1 MIIEESP
8 DTMCTLEASVVEPY
22 ATTQELAAAAA
33 ARAQE
38 NAGSIGRDGSK
49 AVRSRAFWRAAGETG
64 ATRGRGFSRS
74 GSVRFARRRSSG
86 GSSGFYR
93 DAGYQGEDHWQ
104 SVSASLP
111 DLAPRLP
118 AQWTGGNAN
127 LAEPSQPL
135 SPAPPARGAFASQ
148 GSHGNGG
155 GGSGGV
161 TADARVSSSR
171 SMLGSSRSGRGVGIG
186 SSGRG
191 IGGSGVGS
199 SIRGGRSFNMSGDQL
214 GGSDHPDASSSA
226 GGAATAAASALL
238 YGVGGS
244 KRATGSSRQ
253 SMFAIGRESWR
264 STGQGLGAGT
274 APTIPL
280 HKRSSSR
287 LASFVR
293 RESINNGA
301 PRLQLS
307 DHGVRA
313 LEGCYFL
320 FWFLLLP
327 NEAYVKE
334 HSSPEGLLS
343 VAVHRKPRSADM
355 ARW

>member
-8 DTMCTLEASVVEPY
+8 DNRCPLEASVVEPD
-22 ATTQELAAAAA
+22 ATTAESAAA
-33 ARAQE
+33 ARAQPD
-38 NAGSIGRDGSK
+38 AGSVGRDTSK
-49 AVRSRAFWRAAGETG
+49 AVRSRAYWRAAGETG

-118 AQWTGGNAN
+118 AQWTGGNAK
-127 LAEPSQPL
+127 LSEPSQPL
-135 SPAPPARGAFASQ
+135 SPAPPARGYLASQ
-148 GSHGNGG
+148 ATQGNSGA
-155 GGSGGV
+155 GSGV
-161 TADARVSSSR
+161 ITADARFSSSR
-171 SMLGSSRSGRGVGIG
+171 SMLGSSRSGRGATGIG

-191 IGGSGVGS
+191 IGGSNIGRSLRGGS
-199 SIRGGRSFNMSGDQL
+199 SFSTSGEHL

-226 GGAATAAASALL
+226 GGAAATAAASALL

-244 KRATGSSRQ
+244 KRGTGSSRQ

-274 APTIPL
+274 APVIPL
-280 HKRSSSR
+280 PKRTSSR

-293 RESINNGA
+293 RDSVTGT

-307 DHGVRA
+307 EHGVSPSVFFF
-313 LEGCYFL
+313 FL
-320 FWFLLLP
+320 VP
-327 NEAYVKE
+327 
-334 HSSPEGLLS
+334 SSLI
-343 VAVHRKPRSADM
+343 RRT
-355 ARW
+355 